1 MTATPSPP
9 IRLRAVPPT
18 PTTDQRP
25 TQRPAPADPPA
36 QGPPPAAPSET
47 GPTRAA
53 QPDRG
58 SGRRWLIAAGGAI
71 ALVGLSFVP
80 LPHRVTG
87 PGEVAATENAF
98 EKIAM
103 PASGGTIREVL
114 VTTNHPVAADAAVVL
129 LEIDSLEDQLA
140 QAQQQETQGLT
151 LLESRRQQITLRQ
164 GELNEA
170 ATRVTAAQQEVARI
184 HNELSGT
191 PPAVQGWQGE
201 IAALESEIAG
211 LQEQMQTLT
220 NRIGRAQEA
229 VAAGAISQ
237 AELEGWQAQQ
247 TQLQN
252 QIAAKR
258 GEITAKQAQIDSF
271 YQDKQG
277 ALAQAQ
283 GQLNE
288 RQATVQSLTQA
299 TQSAVEE
306 FQVQEQAVI
315 LQQDEVLRQQAQLA
329 DYQVLRATISGT
341 VITTQQEIDG
351 LRGRYL
357 APGQPILEVMNPE
370 QLTVDVWVRQEDR
383 DLVREGMAAEFRP
396 QSGQWERYP
405 AVVATVAARTEF
417 NEAAQKP
424 MIRVTLRLEQAD
436 PDLQLNTTG
445 TARIHTGS
453 RPLYEKMSREFLKVV
468 PLQKL
473 WAF

>member
-1 MTATPSPP
+1 MTATPTPQPP
-9 IRLRAVPPT
+9 IRLRAVPPVS
-18 PTTDQRP
+18 
-25 TQRPAPADPPA
+25 
-36 QGPPPAAPSET
+36 PPPPPSTAPT
-47 GPTRAA
+47 AGNLVGPQQS
-53 QPDRG
+53 QPAVPSQPYRG
-58 SGRRWLIAAGGAI
+58 SGRRWWMAATAAI
-71 ALVGLSFVP
+71 ALGGVSLMP

-103 PASGGTIREVL
+103 PASGGTVREVL
-114 VTTNHPVAADAAVVL
+114 VRANHPVTANTAVVL

-140 QAQQQETQGLT
+140 QTQQQETQGLT
-151 LLESRRQQITLRQ
+151 LLESRRQQIALRQ

-170 ATRVTAAQQEVARI
+170 ATRVATAQREVERLQ
-184 HNELSGT
+184 NNLSNGI
-191 PPAVQGWQGE
+191 PPAVQGWRGE
-201 IAALESEIAG
+201 IAALETEIAG
-211 LQEQMQTLT
+211 LQGEVATL
-220 NRIGRAQEA
+220 NQRMERAQAA
-229 VAAGAISQ
+229 VAAGAIAQ
-237 AELEGWQAQQ
+237 TELDGWQAQR

-252 QIAAKR
+252 QIAAKQ
-258 GEITAKQAQIDSF
+258 GQITAKHAQIESF
-271 YQDKQG
+271 YQDQQG
-277 ALAQAQ
+277 ALTQAQ
-283 GQLNE
+283 GQLAE
-288 RQATVQSLTQA
+288 RQANLQSLNQA
-299 TQSAVEE
+299 SQAAVAEYE
-306 FQVQEQAVI
+306 AQEQLVT
-315 LQQDEVLRQQAQLA
+315 LQRDEVTRQQAQLA
-329 DYQVLRATISGT
+329 DYQVLQTTISGT

-357 APGQPILEVMNPE
+357 TPGQPILEVMNPE
-370 QLTVDVWVRQEDR
+370 ELTVDVWVRQEDR
-383 DLVREGMAAEFRP
+383 DLVQAGMAAEFRP

-468 PLQKL
+468 PLQRL